1 MPVEVCNYSRSTLGG
16 GKFVVLVPN
25 ADAAGGLVLF
35 SDFSRDFQHRDIVR
49 RWETAAGRTVSQAG
63 LRVRGGGWWKMES
76 DCLVLYGR
84 SAAYGRFDPAWLAAA
99 LRPGMFGTEARIEVR

>member
-1 MPVEVCNYSRSTLGG
+1 MPVEVCNYSRGVAGG
-16 GKFVVLVPN
+16 GKFVVLMPQ
-25 ADAAGGLVLF
+25 ADATDGVVLF
-35 SDFSRDFQHRDIVR
+35 SDFTRDFQHRDIVR

-63 LRVRGGGWWKMES
+63 MRVRGGGWWKMER

-99 LRPGMFGTEARIEVR
+99 LQPGMFRSEARIDIR